1 MALKFAPKL
10 RRQPRQG
17 SKWKPLSPLPLRPS
31 RSTTCAKPWIKGWK
45 SAGLFSS
52 RRLAGR
58 VGTFSVA
65 REPRLRAITRTT
77 LKKRRGAGVDDRGGR
92 ENSQVAGGG

>member
-17 SKWKPLSPLPLRPS
+17 WKWKPLSPLLLRPS
-31 RSTTCAKPWIKGWK
+31 RSTTCVKPWIKEWK

-58 VGTFSVA
+58 VGTFFAA
-65 REPRLRAITRTT
+65 RTLQLQAITRTI
-77 LKKRRGAGVDDRGGR
+77 LKKRLGAGVDDRGGR